1 MKRLPILLSVL
12 ILLAARIPAA
22 DTNSPF
28 RIRGTLPWHNFLSGP
43 TAWNEEDYVRY
54 LDRMQALGLNYLTFH
69 CYTGGAER
77 YVSYV
82 EPLLRIEYRN
92 VLPEAALDT
101 SLTARWGYRP
111 LAVAEFAF
119 GTDKLFK
126 LPPGAQS
133 FGSDAAVLAR
143 DNADR
148 YRRAQDLMQR
158 VVRHAH
164 RRGIQVGM
172 GFEFGI
178 HPPEFFSVVPAD
190 SWIRGANLP
199 DPFHPASIEILHR
212 TLDNLLTTYPEI
224 DWIWLWLHEHT
235 MHVGQPRVSAAFSQF
250 ATENAKFFSDAGS
263 EANLFTGLWSLA
275 YLREAQDYL
284 QRRAPKVRL
293 AISGWGGGAQLP
305 LLLRGLD
312 RALPTNIVFTCLNPA
327 QGWEA
332 QPPVMAEI
340 AAHRE
345 VWAIPWLEGDAR
357 LWHLQPRVNLLRDQ
371 VRLAHQQKLGGVLA
385 IHWRTEETRANL
397 DAFARFAADP
407 TNAPGVEEFY
417 RRDCEEQF
425 GRDAA
430 QEVAGILVPFDV
442 EQSLAADSPEY
453 YPYDPRWGRLP
464 TALRK
469 RVLEGFATTRRLAGA
484 AKDARHQANLNWL
497 ADNFEFTLL
506 LDEVGRKIELAY
518 RLKDRWLRGAL
529 TDAELK
535 SGAAEARQALAE
547 APVEKLFRT
556 YARRVRSRGELGEL
570 SSINQRLGLQFR
582 ESQEFLNRLAE
593 GIKTK

>member
-1 MKRLPILLSVL
+1 MKRLAILLGIFCL
-12 ILLAARIPAA
+12 IAVRTPAA

-43 TAWNEEDYVRY
+43 TAWNEQDYIRY
-54 LDRMQALGLNYLTFH
+54 LDRMQTLGLNYLTFH

-77 YVSYV
+77 YMTYV

-92 VLPEAALDT
+92 VLPEASLDT

-111 LAVAEFAF
+111 LAVPEFLF
-119 GTDKLFK
+119 GTEKVFK
-126 LPPGAQS
+126 LPPEARA
-133 FGSDAAVLAR
+133 FGSDVAVLAT

-158 VVRHAH
+158 VLRHAH
-164 RRGIQVGM
+164 QRGIQVGI

-178 HPPEFFSVVPAD
+178 HPPEFFSAVPED
-190 SWIRGANLP
+190 SWVRGANLP
-199 DPFHPASIEILHR
+199 DPFHPSSIEILHQ
-212 TLDNLLTTYPEI
+212 TLDNLLNTYPDI
-224 DWIWLWLHEHT
+224 DWVWLWLHEHT
-235 MHVGQPRVSAAFSQF
+235 MHIGQPRVSTAFSKF
-250 ATENAKFFSDAGS
+250 VSENAKWFTEAGS
-263 EANLFTGLWSLA
+263 DANLFTGLWSLA
-275 YLREAQDYL
+275 YLREAHSYL

-357 LWHLQPRVNLLRDQ
+357 LWHLQPRVSLMREQILLAQ
-371 VRLAHQQKLGGVLA
+371 KQKLGGVLA
-385 IHWRTEETRANL
+385 IHWRTEEVRANL
-397 DAFARFAADP
+397 DAFARYAADP
-407 TNAPGVEEFY
+407 LGAPGIEEFY
-417 RRDCEEQF
+417 RLDCAEQF
-425 GRDAA
+425 GREAA
-430 QEVAGILVPFDV
+430 SEVANLLTAFDV

-453 YPYDPRWGRLP
+453 LPYDPRWGRLS
-464 TALRK
+464 TTVRK
-469 RVLEGFATTRRLAGA
+469 RVLEAFAATRRLASS
-484 AKDARHQANLNWL
+484 AKDTRHQSNLNWL

-506 LDEVGRKIELAY
+506 LDEVGRKIEPAW
-518 RLKDRWLRGAL
+518 RLKDRWLRGAVTEVEL
-529 TDAELK
+529 RQNAE
-535 SGAAEARQALAE
+535 EARAALEE
-547 APVEKLFRT
+547 APIEKLFRT
-556 YARRVRSRGELGEL
+556 YARRVRSRGEMGVL
-570 SSINQRLGLQFR
+570 SAINQKLGLQYR
-582 ESQEFLNRLAE
+582 ESQEFLKQIATPARL
-593 GIKTK
+593 K